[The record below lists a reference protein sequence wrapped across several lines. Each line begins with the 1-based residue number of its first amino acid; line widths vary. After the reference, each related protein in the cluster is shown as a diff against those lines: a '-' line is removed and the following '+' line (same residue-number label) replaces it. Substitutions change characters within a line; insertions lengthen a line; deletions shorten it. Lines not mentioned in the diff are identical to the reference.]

1 MPKGQ
6 MLRYLAPNLITALA
20 LVFGLLSIAAAFEGR
35 YVDAGWWIIY
45 AVVSDRADGLVARM
59 LKGTSEL
66 GVQLDSLADFMNFG
80 LAPAILV
87 FAALGENEALG
98 FQDGGQRLLLMA
110 GCAVWVLG
118 ATFRL
123 ARFNLD
129 AEPEEPGVPKP
140 KGPKIFFG
148 IPTTLAA
155 GLLVMW
161 LLTFLKYAPASGQGF
176 DSRGSSGAM
185 LFGDLMTPLGVW
197 RAFPVVMALGGL
209 AMASNLRI
217 PKLGKSRSKAF
228 MGFIVL
234 NLLVGIPLSFARLF
248 PEITIWQPTM
258 WVVVFLVW
266 GMLSKE
272 AQAMQ
277 PPAIFKDRPPPPA
290 PDELLD

>member
-1 MPKGQ
+1 MPKNQ
-6 MLRYLAPNLITALA
+6 MLRYLAPNLITMLA
-20 LVFGLLSIAAAFEGR
+20 LLFGLLAIAAAFEGR

-80 LAPAILV
+80 LAPAIVV
-87 FAALGENEALG
+87 FAALGMNPASP
-98 FQDGGQRLLLMA
+98 FQHGGDRVLLMA

-129 AEPEEPGVPKP
+129 AEPEVPGVPKP

-155 GLLVMW
+155 GLVMVW
-161 LLTFLKYAPASGQGF
+161 LLTLLKYAPAGGMF
-176 DSRGSSGAM
+176 ATRGSSGA
-185 LFGDLMTPLGVW
+185 LLLGDLATPAGVW
-197 RAFPVVMALGGL
+197 RAFPYIMAAGGL
-209 AMASNLRI
+209 AMASNLRM

-228 MGFIVL
+228 MLFIVL
-234 NLLVGIPLSFARLF
+234 NLLVGIPLSFLRLY
-248 PEITIWQPTM
+248 PEVLIWQPTM

-266 GMLSKE
+266 GLLSKE
-272 AQAMQ
+272 AQAMR
-277 PPAIFKDRPPPPA
+277 PPVIFKDRPPPPP
-290 PDELLD
+290 PDELLE